1 MHTRTRILGG
11 LLAVALT
18 TQLSACG
25 SIFFPDRRGQIEGKV
40 DFLVVGLDTI
50 GLLFYMIPGVI
61 AFAIDFTTG
70 AIYLPPG
77 DSYSVAPET
86 LRQAVGAD
94 GRIDPARLRA
104 LIEQKT
110 GRCLPAG
117 ELRPI
122 PREAS
127 PEQLAALGLLRP
139 AA

>member
-1 MHTRTRILGG
+1 MHTRTRILSG

-25 SIFFPDRRGQIEGKV
+25 SIFFPDRRGQLEGQV
-40 DFLVVGLDTI
+40 DFLVVGLDAI
-50 GLLFYMIPGVI
+50 GLLFYVIPGVI
-61 AFAIDFTTG
+61 AYAIDFTTG

-77 DSYSVAPET
+77 ESYSIAPET

-94 GRIDPARLRA
+94 GRIDPARLRT
-104 LIEQKT
+104 LIEQET

-122 PREAS
+122 LREAS
-127 PEQLAALGLLRP
+127 SERLAAAGLQP